1 MKREEQLLREGA
13 KQLGL
18 MLNDRQVSQ
27 MILYSEMLAD
37 WNTRLNLTAI
47 TAGEDTI
54 TKHFL
59 DSLTC
64 AATGYVADG
73 LRAVDVGTGA
83 GFPGIPLKIVYP
95 DLRITLLDSL
105 KKRIDFIKKVIAEL
119 GLEGVTPLHGRAEDL
134 ARDAEHREKYQLCFS
149 RAVAHL
155 SVVSE
160 YCLPFVEEG
169 GLFLAMKGP
178 GYAEEVKEAKR
189 ALEILGG
196 EIAHRAQF
204 QIPYTDITHYIIIIR
219 KVRATGSDYPRKA
232 GRPAKKPLK

>member
-1 MKREEQLLREGA
+1 MKREEQVLREGA
-13 KQLGL
+13 RQLGVV
-18 MLNDRQVSQ
+18 LNDRQVSQ
-27 MILYSEMLAD
+27 MMLYSEMLAD

-105 KKRIDFIKKVIAEL
+105 NKRIDFIKKVIAEL
-119 GLEGVTPLHGRAEDL
+119 DLKGAMPLHGRAEDV
-134 ARDAEHREKYQLCFS
+134 ARDAAHREKYQLCFS

-178 GYAEEVKEAKR
+178 GYAEEVEEAKR
-189 ALEILGG
+189 AIEILGG
-196 EIAHRAQF
+196 EIADRAQF
-204 QIPYTDITHYIIIIR
+204 QIPYTDIIHYIVIIR
-219 KVRATGSDYPRKA
+219 KVRTTGSDYPRKA

>member
-13 KQLGL
+13 RQLGVV
-18 MLNDRQVSQ
+18 LNDRQVRQ

-54 TKHFL
+54 KKHFL

-83 GFPGIPLKIVYP
+83 GFPGIPIKIVYP

-105 KKRIDFIKKVIAEL
+105 KKRIDFIKKVIAQL
-119 GLEGVTPLHGRAEDL
+119 GLKGVAPLHGRAEDV

-155 SVVSE
+155 AVVSE

-178 GYAEEVKEAKR
+178 GYAEEVKEARR
-189 ALEILGG
+189 AVEILGG
-196 EIAHRAQF
+196 EIVDRVQF
-204 QIPYTDITHYIIIIR
+204 QIPYTDITHYIIIIK
-219 KVRATGSDYPRKA
+219 KVKATGSDYPRKA